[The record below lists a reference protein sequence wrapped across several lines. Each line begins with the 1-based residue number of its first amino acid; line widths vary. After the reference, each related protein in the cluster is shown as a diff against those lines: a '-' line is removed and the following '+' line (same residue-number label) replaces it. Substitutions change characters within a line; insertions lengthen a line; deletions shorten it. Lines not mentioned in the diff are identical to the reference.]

1 MRKNCLSG
9 GLLSRQSNLSSSE
22 LIANENLLP
31 DGRMTLDGS
40 FEKNAGL
47 AENEEAR
54 KAPMNIPNGVPVI
67 RRIIAVDS

>member
-1 MRKNCLSG
+1 MKKNCLFG
-9 GLLSRQSNLSSSE
+9 GLLSRQSNHSSSE
-22 LIANENLLP
+22 GLANEKRLP
-31 DGRMTLDGS
+31 DGSTTLDGS

-54 KAPMNIPNGVPVI
+54 KAPMKIPNGVPVI

>member
-1 MRKNCLSG
+1 MRKSCLSG
-9 GLLSRQSNLSSSE
+9 GRLSRQSNHSSSE
-22 LIANENLLP
+22 LTANENRLP

-40 FEKNAGL
+40 FEKYAGL

-54 KAPMNIPNGVPVI
+54 KAPMKIPNGVPVI